1 MLTFFPHPR
10 TVLNPNFSLKL
21 INTIEERISLFKKSK
36 IDNLIVHPFTKEFSE
51 LDSEDYVKNIL
62 VDQLKAKI
70 VLIGYDHKFGKNRTA
85 DINNLKEYG
94 IKYNF
99 EVIEIKAEEINDI
112 AISST
117 KIRNSIEEGDIQL
130 TNSYLGYE
138 FSFFG
143 KVVRGNSIGNDELG
157 NYLVEHLNNLE
168 IVHKDIIKDNT
179 ITPTCSIYIDESG
192 ERTIISSGYEKSN
205 WSNLNNIQTYDS
217 LLIDRYSIKY
227 VKEELKKVKQNND
240 IFLTQAGY
248 EEEIDYE
255 IDFLVVSK
263 NEIEVREANEILERG
278 MAKWILLTSSNLP
291 ARLLSS
297 DGVLEIVPP
306 DFKTINATGAGDA
319 TAAYISAFGIE
330 DVIDSVKK
338 ACAAG
343 AIVAGTNDKPSL
355 KMIDEIS
362 KLVEINPR

>member
-1 MLTFFPHPR
+1 MKRFNNINEFNCKKSTIITIGTFDGVHLGHQKILKKLNIEAENNGLESSVLTFFPHPR
-10 TVLNPNFSLKL
+10 TVLNPDSSLKL

-143 KVVRGNSIGNDELG
+143 KVVKGNSIGKTLG
-157 NYLVEHLNNLE
+157 FPTANIKIGTDLKLIPKNGVYLISTIINQKIIFGMMNIGIKPTTNENTKSIEVNLFDFNQDLYD
-168 IVHKDIIKDNT
+168 KN
-179 ITPTCSIYIDESG
+179 ITIYIKQFLRE
-192 ERTIISSGYEKSN
+192 EIKF
-205 WSNLNNIQTYDS
+205 DS
-217 LLIDRYSIKY
+217 LN
-227 VKEELKKVKQNND
+227 ELKLQIEKDKITCNSIINN
-240 IFLTQAGY
+240 
-248 EEEIDYE
+248 
-255 IDFLVVSK
+255 
-263 NEIEVREANEILERG
+263 
-278 MAKWILLTSSNLP
+278 
-291 ARLLSS
+291 
-297 DGVLEIVPP
+297 
-306 DFKTINATGAGDA
+306 
-319 TAAYISAFGIE
+319 
-330 DVIDSVKK
+330 
-338 ACAAG
+338 
-343 AIVAGTNDKPSL
+343 
-355 KMIDEIS
+355 
-362 KLVEINPR
+362 

>member
-1 MLTFFPHPR
+1 MKIFNNINEFNCKKSTIITIGTFDGVHLGHQKILKKLNIEAENNGLESSVLTFFPHPR
-10 TVLNPNFSLKL
+10 TVLNPNSSLKL

-143 KVVRGNSIGNDELG
+143 KVVKGNSIGKTLG
-157 NYLVEHLNNLE
+157 FPTANIKIGTDLKLIPKNGVYLISTIINQKIIFGMMNIGIKPTTNENTKSIEVNLF
-168 IVHKDIIKDNT
+168 DFNQDLYDTN
-179 ITPTCSIYIDESG
+179 ITIYIKQFLRE
-192 ERTIISSGYEKSN
+192 EIKF
-205 WSNLNNIQTYDS
+205 DS
-217 LLIDRYSIKY
+217 LN
-227 VKEELKKVKQNND
+227 ELKLQIEKDKITCNSIINN
-240 IFLTQAGY
+240 
-248 EEEIDYE
+248 
-255 IDFLVVSK
+255 
-263 NEIEVREANEILERG
+263 
-278 MAKWILLTSSNLP
+278 
-291 ARLLSS
+291 
-297 DGVLEIVPP
+297 
-306 DFKTINATGAGDA
+306 
-319 TAAYISAFGIE
+319 
-330 DVIDSVKK
+330 
-338 ACAAG
+338 
-343 AIVAGTNDKPSL
+343 
-355 KMIDEIS
+355 
-362 KLVEINPR
+362 

>member
-1 MLTFFPHPR
+1 MKRFNNINEFNCKKSTIITIGTFDGVHLGHQKILKKLNVEAENNGLESSVLTFFPHPR
-10 TVLNPNFSLKL
+10 TVLNPDSSLKL

-130 TNSYLGYE
+130 SNSYLGYE

-143 KVVRGNSIGNDELG
+143 KVVKGNSIGKTLG
-157 NYLVEHLNNLE
+157 FPTANIKIGTDLKLIPKNGVYLISTIINQKIIFGMMNIGIKPTINENTKSIEVNLF
-168 IVHKDIIKDNT
+168 DFDQDLYDTN
-179 ITPTCSIYIDESG
+179 ITIYIKQFLRE
-192 ERTIISSGYEKSN
+192 EIKF
-205 WSNLNNIQTYDS
+205 DS
-217 LLIDRYSIKY
+217 LN
-227 VKEELKKVKQNND
+227 ELKLQIEKDKITCNSIINN
-240 IFLTQAGY
+240 
-248 EEEIDYE
+248 
-255 IDFLVVSK
+255 
-263 NEIEVREANEILERG
+263 
-278 MAKWILLTSSNLP
+278 
-291 ARLLSS
+291 
-297 DGVLEIVPP
+297 
-306 DFKTINATGAGDA
+306 
-319 TAAYISAFGIE
+319 
-330 DVIDSVKK
+330 
-338 ACAAG
+338 
-343 AIVAGTNDKPSL
+343 
-355 KMIDEIS
+355 
-362 KLVEINPR
+362 

>member
-1 MLTFFPHPR
+1 MKRFNNINEFNCKKSTIITIGTFDGVHLGHQKILKKLNVEADNNGLESSVLTFFPHPR
-10 TVLNPNFSLKL
+10 TVLNPDSSLKL

-143 KVVRGNSIGNDELG
+143 KVVRGNSIGKTLG
-157 NYLVEHLNNLE
+157 FPTANIKIGTDLKLIPKNGVYLISTIINQKIIFGMMNIGIKPTTNENTKSIEVNLF
-168 IVHKDIIKDNT
+168 DFNQDLYDT
-179 ITPTCSIYIDESG
+179 SITIYIKQFLRE
-192 ERTIISSGYEKSN
+192 EIKF
-205 WSNLNNIQTYDS
+205 DS
-217 LLIDRYSIKY
+217 LN
-227 VKEELKKVKQNND
+227 ELKLQIEKDKITCNSIINN
-240 IFLTQAGY
+240 
-248 EEEIDYE
+248 
-255 IDFLVVSK
+255 
-263 NEIEVREANEILERG
+263 
-278 MAKWILLTSSNLP
+278 
-291 ARLLSS
+291 
-297 DGVLEIVPP
+297 
-306 DFKTINATGAGDA
+306 
-319 TAAYISAFGIE
+319 
-330 DVIDSVKK
+330 
-338 ACAAG
+338 
-343 AIVAGTNDKPSL
+343 
-355 KMIDEIS
+355 
-362 KLVEINPR
+362 

>member
-1 MLTFFPHPR
+1 MKRFNNINEFNCKKSTIITIGTFDGVHLGHQKILKKLNIEAENNGLESSVLTFFPHPR

-117 KIRNSIEEGDIQL
+117 KIRNSIKEGDIQL

-143 KVVRGNSIGNDELG
+143 KVVKGNSIGKTLG
-157 NYLVEHLNNLE
+157 FPTANIKIGTDLKLIPKNGVYLISTIMNQKIIFGMMNIGIKPTTNENIKSIEVNLF
-168 IVHKDIIKDNT
+168 DFNQDLYDTN
-179 ITPTCSIYIDESG
+179 ITIYIKQFLRE
-192 ERTIISSGYEKSN
+192 EIKF
-205 WSNLNNIQTYDS
+205 DS
-217 LLIDRYSIKY
+217 LN
-227 VKEELKKVKQNND
+227 ELKLQIEKDKITCNSIINN
-240 IFLTQAGY
+240 
-248 EEEIDYE
+248 
-255 IDFLVVSK
+255 
-263 NEIEVREANEILERG
+263 
-278 MAKWILLTSSNLP
+278 
-291 ARLLSS
+291 
-297 DGVLEIVPP
+297 
-306 DFKTINATGAGDA
+306 
-319 TAAYISAFGIE
+319 
-330 DVIDSVKK
+330 
-338 ACAAG
+338 
-343 AIVAGTNDKPSL
+343 
-355 KMIDEIS
+355 
-362 KLVEINPR
+362 

>member
-1 MLTFFPHPR
+1 MKRFNNINEFNCKKSTIITIGTFDGVHLGHQKILKKLNVEAENNGLESSVLTFFPHPR
-10 TVLNPNFSLKL
+10 TVLNPNSSLKL

-130 TNSYLGYE
+130 SNSYLGYE

-143 KVVRGNSIGNDELG
+143 KVVKGNSIGKTLG
-157 NYLVEHLNNLE
+157 FPTANIKIGTDLKLIPKNGVYLISTIINQKIIFGMMNIGIKPTTNENTKSIEVNLF
-168 IVHKDIIKDNT
+168 DFNQDLYDTN
-179 ITPTCSIYIDESG
+179 ITIYIKQFLRE
-192 ERTIISSGYEKSN
+192 EIKF
-205 WSNLNNIQTYDS
+205 DS
-217 LLIDRYSIKY
+217 LN
-227 VKEELKKVKQNND
+227 ELKLQIEKDKITCNSIINN
-240 IFLTQAGY
+240 
-248 EEEIDYE
+248 
-255 IDFLVVSK
+255 
-263 NEIEVREANEILERG
+263 
-278 MAKWILLTSSNLP
+278 
-291 ARLLSS
+291 
-297 DGVLEIVPP
+297 
-306 DFKTINATGAGDA
+306 
-319 TAAYISAFGIE
+319 
-330 DVIDSVKK
+330 
-338 ACAAG
+338 
-343 AIVAGTNDKPSL
+343 
-355 KMIDEIS
+355 
-362 KLVEINPR
+362 

>member
-1 MLTFFPHPR
+1 MKRFNNINEFNCKKSTIITIGTFDGVHLGHQKILKKLNVEAENNGLESSVLTFFPHPR
-10 TVLNPNFSLKL
+10 TVLNPDSSLKL
-21 INTIEERISLFKKSK
+21 INTIEERISLFEKSK

-143 KVVRGNSIGNDELG
+143 KVVKGNSIGKTLG
-157 NYLVEHLNNLE
+157 FPTANIKIGTDLKLIPKNGVYLISTIINQKIIFGMMNIGIKPTTNENTKSIEVNLF
-168 IVHKDIIKDNT
+168 DFDQDLYDTN
-179 ITPTCSIYIDESG
+179 ITIYIKQFLRE
-192 ERTIISSGYEKSN
+192 EIKF
-205 WSNLNNIQTYDS
+205 DS
-217 LLIDRYSIKY
+217 LN
-227 VKEELKKVKQNND
+227 ELKLQIEKDKITCNSIINN
-240 IFLTQAGY
+240 
-248 EEEIDYE
+248 
-255 IDFLVVSK
+255 
-263 NEIEVREANEILERG
+263 
-278 MAKWILLTSSNLP
+278 
-291 ARLLSS
+291 
-297 DGVLEIVPP
+297 
-306 DFKTINATGAGDA
+306 
-319 TAAYISAFGIE
+319 
-330 DVIDSVKK
+330 
-338 ACAAG
+338 
-343 AIVAGTNDKPSL
+343 
-355 KMIDEIS
+355 
-362 KLVEINPR
+362 

>member
-1 MLTFFPHPR
+1 MKRFNNINEFNCKKSTIITIGTFDGVHLGHQKILKKLNVEAENNGLESSVLTFFPHPR
-10 TVLNPNFSLKL
+10 TVLNPNSSLKL

-143 KVVRGNSIGNDELG
+143 KVVKGNSIGKTLG
-157 NYLVEHLNNLE
+157 FPTANIKIGTDLKLIPKNGVYLISTIINQKIIFGMMNIGIKPTTNENTKSIEVNLF
-168 IVHKDIIKDNT
+168 DFNQDLYDTN
-179 ITPTCSIYIDESG
+179 ITIYIKQFLRE
-192 ERTIISSGYEKSN
+192 EIKF
-205 WSNLNNIQTYDS
+205 DS
-217 LLIDRYSIKY
+217 LN
-227 VKEELKKVKQNND
+227 ELKLQIEKDKITCNSIINN
-240 IFLTQAGY
+240 
-248 EEEIDYE
+248 
-255 IDFLVVSK
+255 
-263 NEIEVREANEILERG
+263 
-278 MAKWILLTSSNLP
+278 
-291 ARLLSS
+291 
-297 DGVLEIVPP
+297 
-306 DFKTINATGAGDA
+306 
-319 TAAYISAFGIE
+319 
-330 DVIDSVKK
+330 
-338 ACAAG
+338 
-343 AIVAGTNDKPSL
+343 
-355 KMIDEIS
+355 
-362 KLVEINPR
+362 

>member
-1 MLTFFPHPR
+1 MKRFNNINEFNCKKSTIITIGTFDGVHLGHQKILKKLNIEAENNGLESSVLTFFPHPR
-10 TVLNPNFSLKL
+10 TVLNPNSSLKL

-143 KVVRGNSIGNDELG
+143 KVVKGNSIGKTLG
-157 NYLVEHLNNLE
+157 FPTANIKIGTDLKLIPKNGVYLISTIMNQKIIFGMMNIGIKPTTNENTKSIEVNLF
-168 IVHKDIIKDNT
+168 DFNQDLYDTN
-179 ITPTCSIYIDESG
+179 ITIYIKQFLRE
-192 ERTIISSGYEKSN
+192 EIKF
-205 WSNLNNIQTYDS
+205 DS
-217 LLIDRYSIKY
+217 LN
-227 VKEELKKVKQNND
+227 ELKLQIEKDKITCNSIINN
-240 IFLTQAGY
+240 
-248 EEEIDYE
+248 
-255 IDFLVVSK
+255 
-263 NEIEVREANEILERG
+263 
-278 MAKWILLTSSNLP
+278 
-291 ARLLSS
+291 
-297 DGVLEIVPP
+297 
-306 DFKTINATGAGDA
+306 
-319 TAAYISAFGIE
+319 
-330 DVIDSVKK
+330 
-338 ACAAG
+338 
-343 AIVAGTNDKPSL
+343 
-355 KMIDEIS
+355 
-362 KLVEINPR
+362 

>member
-1 MLTFFPHPR
+1 MKRFNNINEFNCKKSTIITIGTFDGVHLGHQKILKKLNIEAENNGLESSVLTFFPHPR
-10 TVLNPNFSLKL
+10 TVLNPDSTLKL

-143 KVVRGNSIGNDELG
+143 KVVKGNSIGKTLG
-157 NYLVEHLNNLE
+157 FPTANIKIGTDLKLIPKNGVYLISTIINQKIIFGMMNIGIKPTTNENTKSIEVNLF
-168 IVHKDIIKDNT
+168 DFNQDLYDTN
-179 ITPTCSIYIDESG
+179 ITIYIKQFLRE
-192 ERTIISSGYEKSN
+192 EIKF
-205 WSNLNNIQTYDS
+205 DS
-217 LLIDRYSIKY
+217 LN
-227 VKEELKKVKQNND
+227 ELKLQIEKDKITCNSIINN
-240 IFLTQAGY
+240 
-248 EEEIDYE
+248 
-255 IDFLVVSK
+255 
-263 NEIEVREANEILERG
+263 
-278 MAKWILLTSSNLP
+278 
-291 ARLLSS
+291 
-297 DGVLEIVPP
+297 
-306 DFKTINATGAGDA
+306 
-319 TAAYISAFGIE
+319 
-330 DVIDSVKK
+330 
-338 ACAAG
+338 
-343 AIVAGTNDKPSL
+343 
-355 KMIDEIS
+355 
-362 KLVEINPR
+362 

>member
-1 MLTFFPHPR
+1 MKRFNNINEFNCKKSTIITIGTFDGVHLGHQKILKKLNIEAENNGLESSVLTFFPHPR
-10 TVLNPNFSLKL
+10 TVLNPNSSLKL

-117 KIRNSIEEGDIQL
+117 KIRNSIKEGDIQL

-143 KVVRGNSIGNDELG
+143 KVVKGNSIGKTLG
-157 NYLVEHLNNLE
+157 FPTANIKIGTDLKLIPKNGVYLISTIMNQKIIFGMMNIGIKPTTNENTKSIEVNLF
-168 IVHKDIIKDNT
+168 DFNQDLYDTN
-179 ITPTCSIYIDESG
+179 ITIYIKQFLRE
-192 ERTIISSGYEKSN
+192 EIKF
-205 WSNLNNIQTYDS
+205 DS
-217 LLIDRYSIKY
+217 LN
-227 VKEELKKVKQNND
+227 ELKLQIEKDKITCNSIINN
-240 IFLTQAGY
+240 
-248 EEEIDYE
+248 
-255 IDFLVVSK
+255 
-263 NEIEVREANEILERG
+263 
-278 MAKWILLTSSNLP
+278 
-291 ARLLSS
+291 
-297 DGVLEIVPP
+297 
-306 DFKTINATGAGDA
+306 
-319 TAAYISAFGIE
+319 
-330 DVIDSVKK
+330 
-338 ACAAG
+338 
-343 AIVAGTNDKPSL
+343 
-355 KMIDEIS
+355 
-362 KLVEINPR
+362 

>member
-1 MLTFFPHPR
+1 MKRFNNINEFNCKKSTIITIGTFDGVHLGHQKILKKLNVEAENNGLESSVLTFFPHPR
-10 TVLNPNFSLKL
+10 TVLNPNSSLKL

-143 KVVRGNSIGNDELG
+143 KVVKGNSIGKTLG
-157 NYLVEHLNNLE
+157 FPTANIKIGTDLKLIPKNGVYLISTIMNQKIIFGMMNIGIKPTTNENIKSIEVNLF
-168 IVHKDIIKDNT
+168 DFNQDLYDTN
-179 ITPTCSIYIDESG
+179 ITIYIKQFLRE
-192 ERTIISSGYEKSN
+192 EIKF
-205 WSNLNNIQTYDS
+205 DS
-217 LLIDRYSIKY
+217 LN
-227 VKEELKKVKQNND
+227 ELKLQIEKDKITCNSIINN
-240 IFLTQAGY
+240 
-248 EEEIDYE
+248 
-255 IDFLVVSK
+255 
-263 NEIEVREANEILERG
+263 
-278 MAKWILLTSSNLP
+278 
-291 ARLLSS
+291 
-297 DGVLEIVPP
+297 
-306 DFKTINATGAGDA
+306 
-319 TAAYISAFGIE
+319 
-330 DVIDSVKK
+330 
-338 ACAAG
+338 
-343 AIVAGTNDKPSL
+343 
-355 KMIDEIS
+355 
-362 KLVEINPR
+362 

>member
-1 MLTFFPHPR
+1 MKRFNNINEFNCKKSTIITIGTFDGVHLGHQKILKKLNVEAENNGLESSVLTFFPHPR
-10 TVLNPNFSLKL
+10 TVLNPDSTLKL

-143 KVVRGNSIGNDELG
+143 KVVRGNSIGKTLG
-157 NYLVEHLNNLE
+157 FPTANIKIGTDLKLIPKNGVYLISTIINQKIIFGMMNIGIKPTTNENTKSIEVNLF
-168 IVHKDIIKDNT
+168 DFDQDLYDTN
-179 ITPTCSIYIDESG
+179 ITIYIKQFLRE
-192 ERTIISSGYEKSN
+192 EIKF
-205 WSNLNNIQTYDS
+205 DS
-217 LLIDRYSIKY
+217 LN
-227 VKEELKKVKQNND
+227 ELKLQIEKDKITCNSIINN
-240 IFLTQAGY
+240 
-248 EEEIDYE
+248 
-255 IDFLVVSK
+255 
-263 NEIEVREANEILERG
+263 
-278 MAKWILLTSSNLP
+278 
-291 ARLLSS
+291 
-297 DGVLEIVPP
+297 
-306 DFKTINATGAGDA
+306 
-319 TAAYISAFGIE
+319 
-330 DVIDSVKK
+330 
-338 ACAAG
+338 
-343 AIVAGTNDKPSL
+343 
-355 KMIDEIS
+355 
-362 KLVEINPR
+362 

>member
-1 MLTFFPHPR
+1 MKRFNNINEFNCRKSTIITIGTFDGVHLGHQKILKKLNIEAENNGLESSVLTFFPHPR
-10 TVLNPNFSLKL
+10 TVLNPGSSLKL

-36 IDNLIVHPFTKEFSE
+36 IDNLIIHPFTKEFSE

-143 KVVRGNSIGNDELG
+143 KVVKGNSIGKTLG
-157 NYLVEHLNNLE
+157 FPTANIKIGTDLKLIPKNGVYLISTIMNQKIGEKQYERGNTSYYLNTNYGLAVK
-168 IVHKDIIKDNT
+168 IDCDIHIFDLFQ
-179 ITPTCSIYIDESG
+179 IAEMFYFSILQ
-192 ERTIISSGYEKSN
+192 
-205 WSNLNNIQTYDS
+205 SNLLYC
-217 LLIDRYSIKY
+217 L
-227 VKEELKKVKQNND
+227 
-240 IFLTQAGY
+240 
-248 EEEIDYE
+248 
-255 IDFLVVSK
+255 
-263 NEIEVREANEILERG
+263 EVGA
-278 MAKWILLTSSNLP
+278 SS
-291 ARLLSS
+291 
-297 DGVLEIVPP
+297 
-306 DFKTINATGAGDA
+306 
-319 TAAYISAFGIE
+319 
-330 DVIDSVKK
+330 
-338 ACAAG
+338 
-343 AIVAGTNDKPSL
+343 
-355 KMIDEIS
+355 
-362 KLVEINPR
+362 

>member
-1 MLTFFPHPR
+1 MKRFNNINEFNCKKSTIITIGTFDGVHLGHQKILKKLNIEAENNGLESSVLTFFPHPR
-10 TVLNPNFSLKL
+10 TVLNPNSSLKL

-143 KVVRGNSIGNDELG
+143 KVVKGNSIGKTLG
-157 NYLVEHLNNLE
+157 FPTANIKIGSDLKLIPKNGVYLISTIINQKIIFGMMNIGIKPTTNENTKSIEVNLF
-168 IVHKDIIKDNT
+168 DFNQDLYDTN
-179 ITPTCSIYIDESG
+179 ITIYIKQFLRE
-192 ERTIISSGYEKSN
+192 EIKF
-205 WSNLNNIQTYDS
+205 DS
-217 LLIDRYSIKY
+217 LN
-227 VKEELKKVKQNND
+227 ELKLQIEKDKITCNSIINN
-240 IFLTQAGY
+240 
-248 EEEIDYE
+248 
-255 IDFLVVSK
+255 
-263 NEIEVREANEILERG
+263 
-278 MAKWILLTSSNLP
+278 
-291 ARLLSS
+291 
-297 DGVLEIVPP
+297 
-306 DFKTINATGAGDA
+306 
-319 TAAYISAFGIE
+319 
-330 DVIDSVKK
+330 
-338 ACAAG
+338 
-343 AIVAGTNDKPSL
+343 
-355 KMIDEIS
+355 
-362 KLVEINPR
+362 

>member
-1 MLTFFPHPR
+1 MKRFNNINEFNCKKSTIITIGTFDGVHLGHQKILKKLNAEAENNGLESSVLTFFPHPR
-10 TVLNPNFSLKL
+10 TVLNPDSSLKL

-117 KIRNSIEEGDIQL
+117 KIRNTIEEGDIQL

-143 KVVRGNSIGNDELG
+143 KVVKGNSIGKTLG
-157 NYLVEHLNNLE
+157 FPTANIKIGTDIKLIPKNGVYLISTIINQKIIFGMMNIGIKPTTNENTKSIEVNLF
-168 IVHKDIIKDNT
+168 DFNQDLYDTN
-179 ITPTCSIYIDESG
+179 ITIYIKQFLREEIKFNS
-192 ERTIISSGYEKSN
+192 
-205 WSNLNNIQTYDS
+205 LN
-217 LLIDRYSIKY
+217 
-227 VKEELKKVKQNND
+227 ELKLQIEKDKITCNSIINN
-240 IFLTQAGY
+240 
-248 EEEIDYE
+248 
-255 IDFLVVSK
+255 
-263 NEIEVREANEILERG
+263 
-278 MAKWILLTSSNLP
+278 
-291 ARLLSS
+291 
-297 DGVLEIVPP
+297 
-306 DFKTINATGAGDA
+306 
-319 TAAYISAFGIE
+319 
-330 DVIDSVKK
+330 
-338 ACAAG
+338 
-343 AIVAGTNDKPSL
+343 
-355 KMIDEIS
+355 
-362 KLVEINPR
+362 

>member
-1 MLTFFPHPR
+1 MKRFNNINEFNCKKSTIITIGTFDGVHLGHQKILKKLNVEAENNGLESSVLTFFPHPR
-10 TVLNPNFSLKL
+10 TVLNPNSSLKL

-130 TNSYLGYE
+130 SNSYLGYE

-143 KVVRGNSIGNDELG
+143 KVVKGNSIGKTLG
-157 NYLVEHLNNLE
+157 FPTANIKIGTDLKLIPKNGVYLISTIINQKIIFGMMNIGIKPTTNENTKSIEVNLFDFNQDLYE
-168 IVHKDIIKDNT
+168 KN
-179 ITPTCSIYIDESG
+179 ITIYIKQFLRE
-192 ERTIISSGYEKSN
+192 EIKF
-205 WSNLNNIQTYDS
+205 DS
-217 LLIDRYSIKY
+217 LN
-227 VKEELKKVKQNND
+227 ELKLQIEKDKITCNSIINN
-240 IFLTQAGY
+240 
-248 EEEIDYE
+248 
-255 IDFLVVSK
+255 
-263 NEIEVREANEILERG
+263 
-278 MAKWILLTSSNLP
+278 
-291 ARLLSS
+291 
-297 DGVLEIVPP
+297 
-306 DFKTINATGAGDA
+306 
-319 TAAYISAFGIE
+319 
-330 DVIDSVKK
+330 
-338 ACAAG
+338 
-343 AIVAGTNDKPSL
+343 
-355 KMIDEIS
+355 
-362 KLVEINPR
+362 

>member
-1 MLTFFPHPR
+1 MKIFNNINEFNCKKSTIITIGTFDGVHLGHQKILKKLNIEAENNGLESSVLTFFPHPR

-117 KIRNSIEEGDIQL
+117 KIRNSIKEGDIQL

-143 KVVRGNSIGNDELG
+143 KVVKGNSIGKTLG
-157 NYLVEHLNNLE
+157 FPTANIKIGTDLKLIPKNGVYLISTIMNQKIIFGMMNIGIKPTTNENIKSIEVNLF
-168 IVHKDIIKDNT
+168 DFNQDLYDTN
-179 ITPTCSIYIDESG
+179 ITIYIKQFLRE
-192 ERTIISSGYEKSN
+192 EIKF
-205 WSNLNNIQTYDS
+205 DS
-217 LLIDRYSIKY
+217 LN
-227 VKEELKKVKQNND
+227 ELKLQIEKDKITCNSIINN
-240 IFLTQAGY
+240 
-248 EEEIDYE
+248 
-255 IDFLVVSK
+255 
-263 NEIEVREANEILERG
+263 
-278 MAKWILLTSSNLP
+278 
-291 ARLLSS
+291 
-297 DGVLEIVPP
+297 
-306 DFKTINATGAGDA
+306 
-319 TAAYISAFGIE
+319 
-330 DVIDSVKK
+330 
-338 ACAAG
+338 
-343 AIVAGTNDKPSL
+343 
-355 KMIDEIS
+355 
-362 KLVEINPR
+362 

>member
-1 MLTFFPHPR
+1 MKIFNNINEFNCKKSTIITIGTFDGVHLGHQKILKKLNVEAENNGLESSVLTFFPHPR
-10 TVLNPNFSLKL
+10 TVLNPDSSLKL

-85 DINNLKEYG
+85 DIKNLKEYG

-143 KVVRGNSIGNDELG
+143 KVVKGNSIGKTLG
-157 NYLVEHLNNLE
+157 FPTANIKIGTDLKLIPKNGVYLISTIINQKIIFGMMNIGIKPTTNQNTKSIEVNLF
-168 IVHKDIIKDNT
+168 DFNQDLYDTN
-179 ITPTCSIYIDESG
+179 ITIYIKQFLRE
-192 ERTIISSGYEKSN
+192 EIKF
-205 WSNLNNIQTYDS
+205 DS
-217 LLIDRYSIKY
+217 LN
-227 VKEELKKVKQNND
+227 ELKLQIEKDKITCNSIINN
-240 IFLTQAGY
+240 
-248 EEEIDYE
+248 
-255 IDFLVVSK
+255 
-263 NEIEVREANEILERG
+263 
-278 MAKWILLTSSNLP
+278 
-291 ARLLSS
+291 
-297 DGVLEIVPP
+297 
-306 DFKTINATGAGDA
+306 
-319 TAAYISAFGIE
+319 
-330 DVIDSVKK
+330 
-338 ACAAG
+338 
-343 AIVAGTNDKPSL
+343 
-355 KMIDEIS
+355 
-362 KLVEINPR
+362 